1 LSSIRQLRK
10 RVKEHPDDARAWYD
24 LGVALANDNKL
35 QETHQALRQSLVC
48 NPPPD
53 LAMSIGLS
61 LLGMQDEGGAAEA
74 FHRVCV
80 ADPRSVQGRLK
91 LGSLLLRWGRAEQ
104 ALRPLR
110 EAVVLSDHGADA
122 CLQYAI
128 ACEQCGHIDEAISY
142 YYLAANANPN
152 NTEAH
157 RHLGSILGRQGYHSG
172 AIRAW
177 RRVTDL
183 DPGDLKA
190 KTALGVGLSNRGH
203 HRSAVELL
211 TEVARA
217 RPDNAEAFADL
228 GMALSRAGS
237 HDAAIHA
244 LKQALKLNPNS
255 PQVRLNYGVAL
266 LAANKPEEAMAAFW
280 EVASLAPDW
289 SLAHYNVGLALR
301 ELGDLEQARNSL
313 MKATQLDPSDKE
325 VEAALR
331 DTMMQLSRPPDQ
343 RQLSWTEAAPTQS
356 APAPVSS
363 SGTHPSLRSGSIT
376 GEIQIFPIVE
386 VLEFLKVHRST
397 GVLDIRGKSFQ
408 GQLRIQNGD
417 LIGGQSPSSADIL
430 SILVRLNAIT
440 KGDLEVTILDEG
452 EDPLQLG
459 LNMVEDGIISADV
472 LQHAMQIQV
481 ETGLI
486 ELLNC
491 NEGDF
496 SSSERAPVANGEGP
510 IYPIDTRHALMEV
523 VTKMDEQA
531 KNAQR

>member
-1 LSSIRQLRK
+1 MSSLRQLRK

-24 LGVALANDNKL
+24 LGVALANEDKL
-35 QETHQALRQSLVC
+35 QETHAALRQALTCS
-48 NPPPD
+48 PPAD

-61 LLGMQDEGGAAEA
+61 LLGMQDEAGAGEA
-74 FHRVCV
+74 FFQVCL

-91 LGSLLLRWGRAEQ
+91 LAALLLRWGQVDQ
-104 ALRPLR
+104 ATKPLR
-110 EAVVLSDHGADA
+110 EAVVLSDHGAEA

-128 ACEQCGHIDEAISY
+128 ACEQMGHVEEAISY
-142 YYLAANANPN
+142 YYLALNADPN
-152 NTEAH
+152 NTEAY
-157 RHLGSILGRQGYHSG
+157 RHLGSILGRQGLHSG

-177 RRVTDL
+177 RQVAEL

-217 RPDNAEAFADL
+217 RPDSAEAFADL

-237 HDAAIHA
+237 HEAATHA
-244 LKQALKLNPNS
+244 LKQAIKLNPRS

-266 LAANKPEEAMAAFW
+266 LSATKPEEAMAAFW

-313 MKATQLDPSDKE
+313 MKATQLDPADRE
-325 VEAALR
+325 IEAALR
-331 DTMMQLSRPPDQ
+331 DTMLQLSRPPEQ
-343 RQLSWTEAAPTQS
+343 RQLSWAD
-356 APAPVSS
+356 PAVLSPV
-363 SGTHPSLRSGSIT
+363 LRSGSIT

-397 GVLDIRGKSFQ
+397 GILEIRGRID
-408 GQLRIQNGD
+408 GNLRIQNGD
-417 LIGGQSPSSADIL
+417 LIGGQSPSSDDIL
-430 SILVRLNAIT
+430 AILVRLKAIT
-440 KGDLEVTILDEG
+440 KDDLEVTILDEG

-459 LNMVEDGIISADV
+459 LAMVEDGIINGDT
-472 LQHAMQIQV
+472 LQHAMQIQI
-481 ETGLI
+481 EAALI
-486 ELLNC
+486 ELLGC
-491 NEGDF
+491 REGDF
-496 SSSERAPVANGEGP
+496 SFSEAAPIMNGESP

-523 VTKMDEQA
+523 VTKMDEMA
-531 KNAQR
+531 KDDQR

>member
-1 LSSIRQLRK
+1 MSSIRQLRK

-24 LGVALANDNKL
+24 LGVALANENKL
-35 QETHQALRQSLVC
+35 QETHQALRESLAC
-48 NPPPD
+48 NPPSD

-61 LLGMQDEGGAAEA
+61 LLGMQDERGAAEA

-80 ADPRSVQGRLK
+80 TDPRSVQGRLK
-91 LGSLLLRWGRAEQ
+91 LASLLLRWGRPDQ

-110 EAVVLSDHGADA
+110 EAVVLSDHSAEA

-128 ACEQCGHIDEAISY
+128 ACEQTGEIEQAVSY
-142 YYLAANANPN
+142 YYLAVNANPN
-152 NTEAH
+152 NTEAY
-157 RHLGSILGRQGYHSG
+157 RHLGSILGRQGLFAG

-203 HRSAVELL
+203 HRNAVELL

-217 RPDNAEAFADL
+217 RPDSAEAFADL

-237 HDAAIHA
+237 HEAAIHA
-244 LKQALKLNPNS
+244 LKQAIKLNPNS

-266 LAANKPEEAMAAFW
+266 LAAGKPEEAMAAFW

-325 VEAALR
+325 IEAALR
-331 DTMMQLSRPPDQ
+331 DTMLQLSRPPDQ
-343 RQLSWTEAAPTQS
+343 RQLSWNDPPQ
-356 APAPVSS
+356 PASLASS
-363 SGTHPSLRSGSIT
+363 PALRSGSIT

-397 GVLDIRGKSFQ
+397 GVLDVRGKSFQ

-417 LIGGQSPSSADIL
+417 LIGGQSPSSGDIL
-430 SILVRLNAIT
+430 SILVKLNAIT
-440 KGDLEVTILDEG
+440 RGDLEVTILDEG

-459 LNMVEDGIISADV
+459 INMVEDGIISAEI

-481 ETGLI
+481 ETALI

-496 SSSERAPVANGEGP
+496 SFSEAAPVANGEEK
-510 IYPIDTRHALMEV
+510 IFPIDTRHALLEV
-523 VTKMDEQA
+523 VTKLDEMG
-531 KNAQR
+531 KGAQR

>member
-35 QETHQALRQSLVC
+35 QETHQALRQSLAC
-48 NPPPD
+48 SPPPD

-91 LGSLLLRWGRAEQ
+91 LASLLLRWGRAEQ
-104 ALRPLR
+104 AMRPLR
-110 EAVVLSDHGADA
+110 EAVVLSDHAA
-122 CLQYAI
+122 EPCLQYAI
-128 ACEQCGHIDEAISY
+128 ACEQCGHVEEALSY
-142 YYLAANANPN
+142 YYLAINSDPN
-152 NTEAH
+152 NTEAY
-157 RHLGSILGRQGYHSG
+157 RHLGTILGRQGFHSG

-203 HRSAVELL
+203 HRNAVDLL

-217 RPDNAEAFADL
+217 RPDSAEAFADL

-237 HDAAIHA
+237 HEAAIHA
-244 LKQALKLNPNS
+244 LKQALKLSPTS

-266 LAANKPEEAMAAFW
+266 LSANKPEEAMAAFW

-325 VEAALR
+325 IEAALR

-343 RQLSWTEAAPTQS
+343 RQLAWSEQGPPPPSS
-356 APAPVSS
+356 AMISS
-363 SGTHPSLRSGSIT
+363 SPSLRSGSIT

-397 GVLDIRGKSFQ
+397 GVLDIRGKTFQ
-408 GQLRIQNGD
+408 GYLRIQNGD

-440 KGDLEVTILDEG
+440 RGDLEVTILDEG

-481 ETGLI
+481 ETALT

-496 SSSERAPVANGEGP
+496 SFSERAPVANGEGP
-510 IYPIDTRHALMEV
+510 IFPIDTRHALMEV
-523 VTKMDEQA
+523 VTKMDEAA
-531 KNAQR
+531 KGAQR